1 MMPPL
6 QGRTYCPELMVH
18 RVSLLLSGVLV
29 FVLCSLPPVAMS
41 QTAVPRRCDHKGV
54 STGDVDKV
62 RPVAKRTVAGHHL
75 NWSTLVGCTHSAGAW
90 VTVNIINEPQPDGS
104 MIHGA
109 AWCNR
114 ARLGPWSCE
123 YASGRAYRMSVM
135 IGGEARKLDTDI
147 PNPFAVTAA
156 NRLMQQAVDIAPRLA
171 LEQLCGY
178 GRATVPVPQYAA
190 RVLEEIHR
198 DFRFDGE
205 GPYARIVRESD
216 GKVSVEVGVNYLLF
230 EPVDANTFRFS
241 CWDMAVTV

>member
-18 RVSLLLSGVLV
+18 RVSLLFSAVLV
-29 FVLCSLPPVAMS
+29 SVFCSLPPVALS
-41 QTAVPRRCDHKGV
+41 QTGAPRRCDHKGV

-114 ARLGPWSCE
+114 ARLGP
-123 YASGRAYRMSVM
+123 
-135 IGGEARKLDTDI
+135 
-147 PNPFAVTAA
+147 
-156 NRLMQQAVDIAPRLA
+156 
-171 LEQLCGY
+171 
-178 GRATVPVPQYAA
+178 
-190 RVLEEIHR
+190 
-198 DFRFDGE
+198 
-205 GPYARIVRESD
+205 
-216 GKVSVEVGVNYLLF
+216 
-230 EPVDANTFRFS
+230 
-241 CWDMAVTV
+241 